1 MGIRPKLSAQAKH
14 CGTTVLDYAAKRLSM
29 DGMVV
34 WRNRGWVRTVGAGPY
49 GVARQTVVDRRAVG
63 YRGWIWVLEL
73 DGISCEESKT
83 VTTSR

>member
-1 MGIRPKLSAQAKH
+1 
-14 CGTTVLDYAAKRLSM
+14 
-29 DGMVV
+29 
-34 WRNRGWVRTVGAGPY
+34 
-49 GVARQTVVDRRAVG
+49 VVDRRAVG